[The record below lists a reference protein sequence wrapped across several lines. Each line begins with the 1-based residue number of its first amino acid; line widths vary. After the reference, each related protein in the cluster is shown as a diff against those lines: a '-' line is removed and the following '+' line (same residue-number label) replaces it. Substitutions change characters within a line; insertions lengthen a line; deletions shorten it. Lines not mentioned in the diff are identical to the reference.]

1 MNVVFADD
9 VGVVMDTPELRSR
22 PDAARAPAPDA
33 VARTPPLPEAP
44 GFAHQVVETPGLRTH
59 VATIGDGEPVVLL
72 HGFPQ
77 HWWEWRDVA
86 PRLAAA
92 GYRVICPDLR
102 GAGWTHADDPG
113 IERETRLHDLL
124 AVLDALGVERAH
136 VVSHDMGAITATQ
149 LAYTHPERVRRAVQL
164 SMPPMFMSF
173 SVRLIPAFRH
183 LPSLIWHRPGSSLRR
198 VFTGPY
204 NARPMP
210 AETIDAHLAPMHRS
224 DIDQAVRELYRGMV
238 LAESMRL
245 SRGVYRRT
253 RLTTPTLF
261 AFGRLDTRF
270 NEPLMRRICSDPER
284 FADRVDLAFV
294 DDAGKLIPDDAPDA
308 VANLALDWIRRTD

>member
-1 MNVVFADD
+1 
-9 VGVVMDTPELRSR
+9 
-22 PDAARAPAPDA
+22 
-33 VARTPPLPEAP
+33 
-44 GFAHQVVETPGLRTH
+44 
-59 VATIGDGEPVVLL
+59 
-72 HGFPQ
+72 
-77 HWWEWRDVA
+77 
-86 PRLAAA
+86 
-92 GYRVICPDLR
+92 
-102 GAGWTHADDPG
+102 
-113 IERETRLHDLL
+113 
-124 AVLDALGVERAH
+124 
-136 VVSHDMGAITATQ
+136 
-149 LAYTHPERVRRAVQL
+149 
-164 SMPPMFMSF
+164 
-173 SVRLIPAFRH
+173 
-183 LPSLIWHRPGSSLRR
+183 

-284 FADRVDLAFV
+284 FADRVELAFV